1 MDPRKLSKCSNCGA
15 ELEPAITTT
24 IKCAYCGSVFETA
37 ISEVSPPD
45 PPLSEDEE
53 AFQPVE
59 TSLASPGV
67 SQEKNSS
74 SGAIIITICVLVL
87 IGLITTIHNYAIEN
101 TTNNT
106 ADSVAIDNVAS
117 INKAKKDSAGVISN
131 EAKQGASSKSA
142 PKELSSIVVDA
153 AMFKKLYRNARKKH
167 DQFSG
172 NTFIYDQSSPR
183 YVNINGIYAYISKDD
198 SGNTLRFTTQYTS
211 KNWLFI
217 KNMIFNAGGETFNY
231 APDFKRDNGDG
242 AIWEWSDEEVPDA
255 NLSML
260 VKIAISKRTKVR
272 YDGDKYYDVVTVTHM
287 QQAAL
292 KRQLQIYKGLLLGYD
307 RVSKK

>member
-1 MDPRKLSKCSNCGA
+1 MDPLKLSKCSNCGA
-15 ELEPAITTT
+15 ELESAANTT
-24 IKCAYCGSVFETA
+24 IKCAYCGSIFETA
-37 ISEVSPPD
+37 ISEVSPSAT
-45 PPLSEDEE
+45 PLSEDEE

-59 TSLASPGV
+59 TSRASPGV

-87 IGLITTIHNYAIEN
+87 IGLITTIHNYTIEN

-106 ADSVAIDNVAS
+106 ADSVAIDSVAS

-142 PKELSSIVVDA
+142 LKELSSIVVDA
-153 AMFKKLYRNARKKH
+153 ATFRKLYRNARKKH

-183 YVNINGIYAYISKDD
+183 YVNINGIFAYISTED
-198 SGNTLRFTTQYTS
+198 SSYALRFTTQYTS
-211 KNWLFI
+211 KDWLFI
-217 KNMIFNAGGETFNY
+217 KNMTFNAGGENFDY

-242 AIWEWSDEEVPDA
+242 ATWEWSDEEVPEA

-260 VKIAISKRTKVR
+260 VRIAISKKAKVR
-272 YDGDKYYDVVTVTHM
+272 YDGDKYYDVVTVTRT

-307 RVSKK
+307 RPAKK